1 VLLSIIIPA
10 YNEECT
16 ISTIV
21 DAIDRVA
28 LKAYDIQKE
37 IIIVD
42 DGSNDRTVEIVEE
55 LQRTYAI
62 RLIQHKRN
70 YGKGKALCTGIKAA
84 TGEIIIFQDAD
95 LEYSPV
101 DYPTLI
107 EPILKNEADVVYGS
121 RFISDRKHT
130 QMRFEIYLCN
140 FLLTKFSNLI
150 SGLYLTDMET
160 GYKIFKASA
169 IKQIEILEKRFGVE
183 PEITAKLA
191 KLVRKEGVRVKE
203 VNISYQ
209 ARTKKLGKKI
219 GWKDGLKAIYCI
231 LRYNLFD

>member
-10 YNEECT
+10 YNEEFT
-16 ISTIV
+16 IRTIIE
-21 DAIDRVA
+21 AIDRVA
-28 LKAYDIQKE
+28 LKDYGLKKE

-42 DGSNDRTVEIVEE
+42 DGSEDHTVEIVEE
-55 LQRTYAI
+55 LQGTYAI
-62 RLIQHKRN
+62 RLIQHKKN

-107 EPILKNEADVVYGS
+107 EPILKDEADVVYGS
-121 RFISDRKHT
+121 RFASQREHI
-130 QMRFEIYLCN
+130 QMRFEIYLGN
-140 FLLTKFSNLI
+140 FLLTKFSNLM
-150 SGLYLTDMET
+150 SGLCLTDMET
-160 GYKIFKASA
+160 GYKVFKASA

-191 KLVRKEGVRVKE
+191 KLVRKEGIRVKE

-231 LRYNLFD
+231 MRYNLFE